1 MPSVRLAAA
10 LAAGALLAMAS
21 SAQAADPVEGL
32 WLVQAGNAKVRV
44 SPCAADRAKMC
55 GQITWLKNPNDKA
68 GQPLKDARNPD
79 AAQRNRPIVGLLM
92 IRDFKQ
98 VGPGRWTGG
107 KIYDPNSG
115 KTYGSKI
122 TANADGTLK
131 VEGCIAVVCQAQ
143 TWKRT
148 S

>member
-1 MPSVRLAAA
+1 MPHVRLAAA
-10 LAAGALLAMAS
+10 LGAAMLALAPA
-21 SAQAADPVEGL
+21 AQAGDAVEGL

-44 SPCAADRAKMC
+44 APCASDKAKMC
-55 GQITWLKNPNDKA
+55 GQIAWLKNPTDKA

-79 AAQRNRPIVGLLM
+79 PAQRNRPIVGLLM
-92 IRDFKQ
+92 IRDFKPA
-98 VGPGRWTGG
+98 GPGRWTGG

-115 KTYGSKI
+115 KTYGSKL

-148 S
+148 N